1 MEDKTVRLCLLLLAI
16 LANAIMCPNN
26 TAIAGNANLLLGF
39 GAESNAMGGTDMAYS
54 DTPSGI
60 NNNPAGIAQVRHS
73 EIEFSI
79 EPHVLAGIRHKD
91 SLGND
96 RRTDHDR
103 AYMFSGGWL
112 SPLSGHPG
120 VTVGVGL
127 FAQGGVGFKYVGLL
141 TDFDNHDDISAL
153 FGVFRI
159 APAIAWSLN
168 NDLRLGLSVSIN
180 YAQAEQEVFPNT
192 SDSGA
197 GFFGTKIT
205 DVEGYSYSWRAGL
218 QYDLGPTLSLGV
230 AYGAS
235 TELKLKNGKAVVNFE
250 DIGLG
255 RVHYANAKIDGV
267 SLPQEIGLGL
277 SWQVTPKLNLGA
289 DINWYEWSE
298 AIGLVR
304 IILSNPQESSQVD
317 EVNVESSLGG
327 ADNFS
332 KSVAAIYQINDAN
345 IIYSGLSHTNN
356 PISGSALS
364 PINNFTAKW
373 HINLGYRHD
382 FSAKWTG
389 ALSYTYAPGNPRK
402 YLSSERIPLGSAS
415 EEVFSFY
422 SMLFSIR
429 YKW

>member
-1 MEDKTVRLCLLLLAI
+1 MKNKIVRFCLFLVVI
-16 LANAIMCPNN
+16 NSSSN

-79 EPHVLAGIRHKD
+79 EPHVLTGIRHKD

-103 AYMFSGGWL
+103 GYMFSGGWL
-112 SPLSGHPG
+112 SPLSGHPDI
-120 VTVGVGL
+120 TVGLGL
-127 FAQGGVGFKYVGLL
+127 FAQGGVGFTYVGLL
-141 TDFDNHDDISAL
+141 TDFDNRDDVSAL

-159 APAIAWSLN
+159 APAIAWSVS

-180 YAQAEQEVFPNT
+180 YAEAEQEVFPNT
-192 SDSGA
+192 SDSGS

-218 QYDLGPTLSLGV
+218 QYDLSPELSLGL

-235 TELKLKNGKAVVNFE
+235 TELKLNNGKAVVNFE

-255 RVHYANAKIDGV
+255 RVHYENAKIDGI
-267 SLPQEIGLGL
+267 SLPKEIGLGL
-277 SWQVTPKLNLGA
+277 SWQVTPKFNLGA

-298 AIGLVR
+298 AIGIVR
-304 IILSNPQESSQVD
+304 IHLSQAQKPSPINEINIES
-317 EVNVESSLGG
+317 NLGG
-327 ADNFS
+327 QDNFS
-332 KSVAAIYQINDAN
+332 KSVAAIYRVNDKN
-345 IIYSGLSHTNN
+345 IFYSGLSHTNN
-356 PISGSALS
+356 PISGGALS

-373 HINLGYRHD
+373 HINLGYRHN
-382 FSAKWTG
+382 FSTNWTV
-389 ALSYTYAPGNPRK
+389 AMSYTYAPPTPRN
-402 YLSSERIPLGSAS
+402 YSDSQLPLGNES

-422 SMLFSIR
+422 SMLFSVR